1 MHARLD
7 EVDLAVADTD
17 ARLEVLVDYER
28 CAAQL
33 AARQYQVL
41 TLLDPGDGGSGDD
54 WVREDVA
61 AALGIAPDTARGR
74 LGLARTLYHRLAA
87 TWRLLHD
94 GTLGLAHARALA
106 VAVEEYRLTDEQVAV
121 VEEWVLRKPD
131 LPIGR
136 FKARIRYAIGKYAPV
151 PAEQARADATADRT
165 AWHTPGNRE
174 TGTLVIHGPAEVT
187 FLAWRLIDDHAHQ
200 TPGDGRTIGQ
210 RRFDAFTD
218 LLHSH
223 GWDSVRADVHVTV
236 PLDTLHGGT
245 TPATSPATAPSAP
258 PPHANSP
265 TPPRRGG
272 GD

>member
-1 MHARLD
+1 MFDVEDASCTPTAGGVLHARLD

-136 FKARIRYAIGKYAPV
+136 FKARIRYAIGKYAPARPNR
-151 PAEQARADATADRT
+151 PA
-165 AWHTPGNRE
+165 
-174 TGTLVIHGPAEVT
+174 
-187 FLAWRLIDDHAHQ
+187 
-200 TPGDGRTIGQ
+200 
-210 RRFDAFTD
+210 
-218 LLHSH
+218 
-223 GWDSVRADVHVTV
+223 
-236 PLDTLHGGT
+236 
-245 TPATSPATAPSAP
+245 
-258 PPHANSP
+258 P
-265 TPPRRGG
+265 TPPPTAPRGTPQATG
-272 GD
+272 RPAPWSSTAPPRSHSSPGD